1 MKLLKESI
9 NIIKVIPIHLLLIAV
24 LLLIILLHQSSQ
36 TLPDPAIFQKWLHS
50 YEEDTPGFVIYRPS
64 TFEFPLGWNRK
75 GMEFKQDGSFILHD
89 IAPNDKRVVVLGN
102 WALISNKDFK
112 ISFPTG
118 NKESFVLTV
127 EEIKPN
133 ILKIRNHEK
142 TLD

>member
-1 MKLLKESI
+1 
-9 NIIKVIPIHLLLIAV
+9 
-24 LLLIILLHQSSQ
+24 
-36 TLPDPAIFQKWLHS
+36 
-50 YEEDTPGFVIYRPS
+50 
-64 TFEFPLGWNRK
+64 
-75 GMEFKQDGSFILHD
+75 
-89 IAPNDKRVVVLGN
+89 VVLGN